1 MNWEDAYHTE
11 ALKAR
16 EAAARVDALISELGM
31 TPLPLLTRKRTA
43 PSPETASV
51 TLPFCC
57 MRRWTC

>member
-31 TPLPLLTRKRTA
+31 TPLPPLMRKRTGQT
-43 PSPETASV
+43 PETASG
-51 TLPFCC
+51 TLPCCC